1 MCTQC
6 CSINEAGCSIWAVNP
21 HPLQSFTYASNLA
34 GTRAVNKVMIVSCTV
49 VQCGGLG
56 DPPNGEVSLDGVVFG
71 SQATYNCS
79 AGYNLFGDA
88 TRSCEADGRWSGSQP
103 ACEGNQH
110 LYYIFTSAKK
120 L

>member
-1 MCTQC
+1 MSQ
-6 CSINEAGCSIWAVNP
+6 V
-21 HPLQSFTYASNLA
+21 
-34 GTRAVNKVMIVSCTV
+34 VIVSCTV

-56 DPPNGEVSLDGVVFG
+56 DPPNGEVSLDGMVFG

-88 TRSCEADGRWSGSQP
+88 ARSCEADGRWSGSQP
-103 ACEGNQH
+103 ACEGDQH
-110 LYYIFTSAKK
+110 LYYILFLLQTSAKK

>member
-1 MCTQC
+1 MSQ
-6 CSINEAGCSIWAVNP
+6 V
-21 HPLQSFTYASNLA
+21 
-34 GTRAVNKVMIVSCTV
+34 VIVSCTV

-56 DPPNGEVSLDGVVFG
+56 DPPNGEVSLDGMVFG

-88 TRSCEADGRWSGSQP
+88 ARSCEADGRWSGSQP
-103 ACEGNQH
+103 ACEGDQH
-110 LYYIFTSAKK
+110 LYYIFTSAK

>member
-1 MCTQC
+1 
-6 CSINEAGCSIWAVNP
+6 
-21 HPLQSFTYASNLA
+21 
-34 GTRAVNKVMIVSCTV
+34 MIVSCTV